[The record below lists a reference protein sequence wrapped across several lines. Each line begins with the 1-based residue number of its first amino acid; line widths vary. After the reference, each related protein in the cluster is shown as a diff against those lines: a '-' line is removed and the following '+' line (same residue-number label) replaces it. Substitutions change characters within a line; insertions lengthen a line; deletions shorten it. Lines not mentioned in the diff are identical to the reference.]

1 MTTAE
6 ATPVLAYSGSARF
19 LAALLDPKA
28 VPGGGRSS
36 PPVSLTRKIALNAT
50 ALGVGRFVM
59 AGIGVVSVGV
69 ATRYLHVEAYG
80 AFATATAFIAVLG
93 GLTDVGL
100 WTIGAREIAKHP
112 EETRRIL
119 GSILTVGLVL
129 SVAAGAIGVA
139 VALVM
144 YSGADN
150 ELTRRGILLL
160 MLTVPLAAPA
170 GAANAYFISQQ
181 KAYVGSITSVL
192 ASVVTIGLLVL
203 AVELDWGFTG
213 IVIAYL
219 AAAAVQGILLVILM
233 LREVVVIPS
242 PDLALG
248 RKLFVWALPLGAAV
262 LVHTLYWRLDLIL
275 LSLLKSK
282 AEVALYAV
290 PIKVVEA
297 VIVLP
302 SFIMITLTPEL
313 ARLTREPVRFDQI
326 VQKAFFAMQVG
337 AVAVFVLF
345 VAFAGE
351 LMRLVA
357 GSEFAGSTVVLQIL
371 MVAVLFIYL
380 GAVLGEGFVA
390 HNRQGQ
396 LLWAMLALLVANV
409 ALNLALIPLAGA
421 RGAAAAGAVSEAFH
435 FLALAWLY
443 RRFASLP
450 RLYRQRRVL
459 LAACVMGSVALVKLL
474 PFAGAA
480 GPAVVL
486 AVGGTLSLAV
496 FAGALY
502 ALRAMPE
509 EVHTGIVVPLW
520 AWLKSPSIA
529 SRTATRP
536 ERRS

>member
-203 AVELDWGFTG
+203 AVKLDWGFTG